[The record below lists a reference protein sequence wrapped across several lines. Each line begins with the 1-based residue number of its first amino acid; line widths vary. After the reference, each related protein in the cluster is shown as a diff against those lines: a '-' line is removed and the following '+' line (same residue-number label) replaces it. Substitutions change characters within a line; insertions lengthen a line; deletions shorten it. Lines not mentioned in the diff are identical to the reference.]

1 MYNAYLT
8 SDYTTQVEELDN
20 SYGTAQD
27 WADLH
32 EYEEQELQQASNRVR
47 VIDWNDGKALLINW
61 FKADIKEVLAALKI
75 QLQYVDPSIRVY
87 ITDDDAERI
96 MQGTGNINYT
106 FMFNRNIHV
115 IDDYNTTLEFSVFS
129 MQ

>member
-96 MQGTGNINYT
+96 VQDTCNINYT

>member
-1 MYNAYLT
+1 MYNASLT
-8 SDYTTQVEELDN
+8 SDYTIQVEELDN

-32 EYEEQELQQASNRVR
+32 EYEEQELQQAKNRVR
-47 VIDWNDGKALLINW
+47 VIDWNDGKLLLINW
-61 FKADIKEVLAALKI
+61 FKADIKEVLAALEI

-87 ITDDDAERI
+87 ITDDDADRI
-96 MQGTGNINYT
+96 VWGTSNLNYT
-106 FMFNRNIHV
+106 FMFNRNIHM
-115 IDDYNTTLEFSVFS
+115 IDDYDMTVEFSLYS